1 MITKA
6 LFAAVVTGGVI
17 GVTLGM
23 ASSAIA
29 HHLEDGPKSFGECE
43 HGEAVN
49 YEALEQ

>member
-1 MITKA
+1 
-6 LFAAVVTGGVI
+6 
-17 GVTLGM
+17 M